1 MKRREEGREEKEVTK
16 RGRNEESSLM
26 TTAANHTDN
35 VFKHLLCVC
44 TLIGSHN
51 ARKIRIKQKD
61 DKKWLGENTSARS
74 EEE

>member
-1 MKRREEGREEKEVTK
+1 MTK
-16 RGRNEESSLM
+16 KGRNKESSLM

-44 TLIGSHN
+44 TLPGSHG

-61 DKKWLGENTSARS
+61 DKNGLEKTPV
-74 EEE
+74 